1 MGTPGWRAIQGMD
14 RGAQLDFQ
22 MQNLALWF
30 GTAAGLAVT
39 YPILTDDAIGMVLLL
54 LAGGGDGGRTDHQVR
69 ATRRGAGGRIGRP
82 GGSLSPF
89 RPRFVSIAW

>member
-1 MGTPGWRAIQGMD
+1 MGTPGWRAIQSMKQ
-14 RGAQLDFQ
+14 RTQLDFQ

-54 LAGGGDGGRTDHQVR
+54 WLVAAMVGGLIIKFGRR
-69 ATRRGAGGRIGRP
+69 EEGPEAE
-82 GGSLSPF
+82 
-89 RPRFVSIAW
+89 